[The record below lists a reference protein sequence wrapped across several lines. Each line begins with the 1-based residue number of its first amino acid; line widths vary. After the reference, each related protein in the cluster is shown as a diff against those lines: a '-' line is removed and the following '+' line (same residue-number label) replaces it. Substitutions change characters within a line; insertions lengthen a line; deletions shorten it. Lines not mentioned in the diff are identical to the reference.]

1 VELPS
6 SITRLTLIS
15 SASYSYS
22 VVHHALQMIILITLL
37 LKSGNP
43 PRKRLGDGKELMV
56 LEKYMR
62 LWIGRRDQ
70 RATICIALTIHR
82 YLVSACCLRLII
94 KTQNRG
100 RYWKCQSTRFNRSSP
115 RGQLHFTKDTTLQFW
130 CPW

>member
-1 VELPS
+1 
-6 SITRLTLIS
+6 LIS

-62 LWIGRRDQ
+62 L
-70 RATICIALTIHR
+70 
-82 YLVSACCLRLII
+82 
-94 KTQNRG
+94 
-100 RYWKCQSTRFNRSSP
+100 
-115 RGQLHFTKDTTLQFW
+115 
-130 CPW
+130 